1 MSNVI
6 SISDKLEKWNK
17 VFTSKDENF
26 SISASSYGRL
36 SFHFCDARGY
46 QLVPVRFDT
55 VESVKLMSDMSIGME
70 SALDCLYER
79 ENE

>member
-6 SISDKLEKWNK
+6 SMSDKLEKWNRI
-17 VFTSKDENF
+17 FISKGENF

-36 SFHFCDARGY
+36 SFHFCDDQGH
-46 QLVPVRFDT
+46 QLAPVRFDT
-55 VESVKLMSDMSIGME
+55 VESVKMMSDMSIGME
-70 SALDCLYER
+70 TALDCLYER